1 VGVDREQQ
9 RERLRTAEAAVFA
22 RSGIE
27 ARAATVR
34 LREPAITTRVLTLGE
49 GPPAVLL
56 HGANLASV
64 VWAPLLPH
72 LRGRTWHLVDLPG
85 CGFADP
91 VDLRGVDYPRHQ
103 ATFVGSVFDA
113 LELDLAALVG
123 ASLGGWFALRSA
135 VEHPGRLT
143 ALGVV
148 SAPALA
154 LPGARVPLP
163 MAVFG
168 RPAIARVNARFV
180 PAPSARMTRRALATI
195 GGPGSVRDV
204 PEVMFEALG
213 AALALAA
220 TSNVHAVAAMTRG
233 RAAHPDAV
241 ITDEDL
247 AACPVP
253 TLLLWGED
261 DRVQSPTAGQRAA
274 AALPHGRLEVLP
286 GGHAL
291 WFEQPERCGDLLSTF
306 LAAHDPT

>member
-9 RERLRTAEAAVFA
+9 RERLRAAEAAVFA
-22 RSGIE
+22 LGGVE
-27 ARAATVR
+27 VRASTLR
-34 LREPAITTRVLTLGE
+34 LRDPAITTRALTFGE

-103 ATFVGSVFDA
+103 AAFVGSVFDA
-113 LELDLAALVG
+113 LGLDRSALVA
-123 ASLGGWFALRSA
+123 ASLGGWFALRFA
-135 VEHPGRLT
+135 VERPERLT
-143 ALGVV
+143 HLGLV

-163 MAVFG
+163 MAVLG
-168 RPAIARVNARFV
+168 RPALARLNARFV
-180 PAPSARMTRRALATI
+180 PAPSARMTRRVLATI
-195 GGPGSVRDV
+195 GGPGSVRDT

-220 TSNVHAVAAMTRG
+220 ASNVHAVAAMTRG
-233 RAAHPDAV
+233 RSAHPDAV
-241 ITDEDL
+241 ITAQDL
-247 AACPVP
+247 ATCPVP
-253 TLLLWGED
+253 TLFLWGEH
-261 DRVQSPTAGQRAA
+261 DRVQPPAAGRRAA
-274 AALPHGRLEVLP
+274 TVLPHGRIEVLP

-291 WFEQPERCGDLLSTF
+291 WFEQPARCGELLNEF
-306 LAAHDPT
+306 LAEPEPA